1 MSTRHECESALAL
14 YEAAILEFK
23 NVVAVAIVPTHDTG
37 APRGGVGGPAN
48 DSAPASEDWCVG
60 VYVSRKVP
68 FPELEEE
75 DLIPSYL
82 QVIDPVKGV
91 FKVPTRVIEREKP

>member
-1 MSTRHECESALAL
+1 MSTRHECQSALAL

-23 NVVAVAIVPTHDTG
+23 NVVGVAIVPMQSSSTPTG
-37 APRGGVGGPAN
+37 RGQASDPAH
-48 DSAPASEDWCVG
+48 AQDWCVA

-91 FKVPTRVIEREKP
+91 YKVPTRVIERENT

>member
-1 MSTRHECESALAL
+1 MSTRHECERALAL

-23 NVVAVAIVPTHDTG
+23 NVVGVAIVSSRDSD
-37 APRGGVGGPAN
+37 APRAAGGPAT
-48 DSAPASEDWCVG
+48 DAAPPEDWCVG
-60 VYVSRKVP
+60 VYVSRKIP

>member
-1 MSTRHECESALAL
+1 MSTRQECESALAL

-23 NVVAVAIVPTHDTG
+23 NVVGTAIVPLHGSG
-37 APRGGVGGPAN
+37 APRGGGPAS
-48 DSAPASEDWCVG
+48 DPSSAEDWCVG

-68 FPELEEE
+68 FPELEED

-82 QVIDPVKGV
+82 QVVDPVKGV
-91 FKVPTRVIEREKP
+91 YKVPTRVIEREKP

>member
-1 MSTRHECESALAL
+1 MPTRQQCERALAL

-23 NVVAVAIVPTHDTG
+23 NVVGAAIVPLHG
-37 APRGGVGGPAN
+37 SG
-48 DSAPASEDWCVG
+48 SDWCVG
-60 VYVSRKVP
+60 VYVTRKVP
-68 FPELEEE
+68 FLELEEE

-82 QVIDPVKGV
+82 QVIDPVTGV